1 MKLMK
6 FAFWRDNKEEA
17 AEEKQ
22 EYKPAEENV
31 GEEKQENKPA
41 GNVIEFPKGNEKEI
55 KDVEDAFTGFYTW
68 KYKGLL
74 DLEELQK
81 FLDETYYK
89 IGYNN
94 GYNFQTE
101 ESLKSGKEQ
110 ILFDF
115 RNTLEKVYRQKLKH
129 IDEIEIHLSKIG
141 GTYVSVTKMLDGIC
155 VKLKK
160 EIEVIEDQ
168 ISLSLQNKGW
178 IEGALNK
185 YHRGFQNG
193 LQQFSN
199 HQFLP
204 HISKGE

>member
-6 FAFWRDNKEEA
+6 LAFWRDNREE
-17 AEEKQ
+17 
-22 EYKPAEENV
+22 V
-31 GEEKQENKPA
+31 VEEKQENKSV
-41 GNVIEFPKGNEKEI
+41 GNVIDFPKGNEKEI
-55 KDVEDAFTGFYTW
+55 KEIEDAFTGFYTW

-74 DLEELQK
+74 DLEEIQK

-101 ESLKSGKEQ
+101 ESLRSGKDQ

-115 RNTLEKVYRQKLKH
+115 KNTLEKVYRQKLKH
-129 IDEIEIHLSKIG
+129 IDEIEIHLSKI
-141 GTYVSVTKMLDGIC
+141 
-155 VKLKK
+155 
-160 EIEVIEDQ
+160 
-168 ISLSLQNKGW
+168 
-178 IEGALNK
+178 EGAVNK

-204 HISKGE
+204 HTPKGE